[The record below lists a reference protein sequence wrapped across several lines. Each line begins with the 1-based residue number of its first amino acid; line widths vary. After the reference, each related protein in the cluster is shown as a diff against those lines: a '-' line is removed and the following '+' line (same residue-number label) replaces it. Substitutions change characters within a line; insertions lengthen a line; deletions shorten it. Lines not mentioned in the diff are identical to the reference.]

1 MLERDITTPRFTFGD
16 YRTWV
21 GEERWELL
29 EGQAFAMCPAPS
41 RRHQQ
46 ITGRLFS
53 RIEVFLRD
61 RDCEVYAAPFD
72 VRLPAGAEED
82 DAIETVVQPD
92 VAVICDPDKLD
103 EAGCRGAPDWIIE
116 VLSVHTAARDQVYK
130 RDLYERC
137 GVREYWI
144 ANPYEESVTIF
155 RVQESTAAGTRRFAA
170 PLQLGADETFRSAVL
185 PALSLDGPAI
195 FAP

>member
-1 MLERDITTPRFTFGD
+1 MAEEATASPHFTYGD
-16 YRTWV
+16 YREWV

-29 EGQAFAMCPAPS
+29 DGQAYAMSPAPS

-61 RDCEVYAAPFD
+61 RPCEVYTAPFD
-72 VRLPAGAEED
+72 VRLPAADEADE
-82 DAIETVVQPD
+82 AIETVVQPD

-103 EAGCRGAPDWIIE
+103 DAGCRGAPDWIIE
-116 VLSVHTAARDQVYK
+116 VLSAHTAARDRVYK
-130 RDLYERC
+130 RDLYASR

-144 ANPYEESVTIF
+144 VDPDAGSVSVF
-155 RVQESTAAGTRRFAA
+155 RASAGGSLSFSEPRTLERGDI
-170 PLQLGADETFRSAVL
+170 LSSSVL
-185 PALSLDGPAI
+185 PELRIDGPAI